1 MDTKSIPVFIKQHT
15 KNILEKKFILFLGP
29 HFGTT
34 REGKSVG
41 DSVRAYLAENAPDL
55 LKDID
60 NDFDSLFILKN
71 PDPSRS
77 LDLRWH
83 LSEHYQSLE
92 PGEIYETIARLPFR
106 AIISCTPD
114 LMLKKTFDNLKIVHE
129 FYPKEHNGDP
139 AGDPLPDDVIHL
151 FNLFGDAR
159 NQDSL
164 IVTYEDFF
172 KFFVSLLSDNMQMP
186 VSLQYVLQEAKFF
199 MLLGFDLD
207 KWYMPLIIRKLNKDD
222 RTNTKKEHYSILT
235 QDAPVKPENEYKLS
249 TTFIVLQSDSEM
261 LIKELDKSV
270 SEHLGQPGPAGVAEP
285 LDPGELRRH
294 LIDQVEKLVRG
305 DELKGAI
312 SLLLQ
317 AADQWGID
325 KGELIVQEGNLAGV
339 ERERNL
345 NKIDYDQYSKQ
356 MALIRSTLSNIIK
369 YLRSQPAPEG

>member
-1 MDTKSIPVFIKQHT
+1 MDTKSISVFIKQHT

-34 REGKSVG
+34 REGIPAG
-41 DSVRAYLAENAPDL
+41 DSVRNYLSENAPDL

-60 NDFDSLFILKN
+60 NDFDNLFILKN
-71 PDPSRS
+71 PDPGRS

-92 PGEIYETIARLPFR
+92 PGEIYETIVRLPFR

-114 LMLKKTFDNLKIVHE
+114 LMLKKTFDNLKIPHE
-129 FYPKEHNGDP
+129 FHPKDP
-139 AGDPLPDDVIHL
+139 NAPALNTSSDDVTHL

-172 KFFVSLLSDNMQMP
+172 KFFVSLLSDTMQMP
-186 VSLQYVLQEAKFF
+186 VSLQFVLQEAKFF

-235 QDAPVKPENEYKLS
+235 QDAPVKPENEHKLS
-249 TTFIVLQSDSEM
+249 TTFIVLQADSEM

-270 SEHLGQPGPAGVAEP
+270 SEHSAQPGPAGPAGIQ
-285 LDPGELRRH
+285 DAGEIKRLMV
-294 LIDQVEKLVRG
+294 DQVEKHIRN
-305 DELKGAI
+305 DELKEAI

-317 AADQWGID
+317 AADRWGID

-339 ERERNL
+339 EREFNL
-345 NKIDYDQYSKQ
+345 GKIDFDPYSRQ
-356 MALIRSTLSNIIK
+356 MALIRSSLSNIVK
-369 YLRSQPAPEG
+369 YLRNQPAQE